1 MSKKRIL
8 TTVIIIFLMILI
20 IIVNDKVN
28 RNSTT
33 YPKGDLTMKMGT
45 KPDEE
50 FNYLDADELTNI
62 NDTAFVKL
70 EKAIKKKADYAEIKD
85 AVEVWIAETTVD
97 FILTDTNELSISK
110 FNIPLVNVKES
121 TVGNETYEY
130 LFSQGEAVGCVTFF
144 KADGKLINTLSLH
157 RADRRGDKFYFLENH
172 KDMSFILISDGF
184 TQYFLGEDNNVYNI
198 STGNKVFWFTVE
210 GDCYQTLGADKVS
223 VSYEKIANQ
232 IKMIQD

>member
-28 RNSTT
+28 RNSTS

-50 FNYLDADELTNI
+50 FNYLNADELTDI
-62 NDTAFVKL
+62 DDTAFVKL

-85 AVEVWIAETTVD
+85 AVEVWIAEGSEG
-97 FILTDTNELSISK
+97 FLLTDTEALSISTY
-110 FNIPLVNVKES
+110 NMPIVNVTNL
-121 TVGNETYEY
+121 TVSNIAYQY
-130 LFSQGEAVGCVTFF
+130 LFSNEESVGYVMYFM
-144 KADGKLINTLSLH
+144 ADGKLNDNISLH
-157 RADRRGDKFYFLENH
+157 VADTRGDYFQFLQNH
-172 KDMSFILISDGF
+172 KDMSFIVVTDGF

-210 GDCYQTLGADKVS
+210 GDCYQALGADKVS
-223 VSYEKIANQ
+223 VSYEKIVNQ
-232 IKMIQD
+232 VEVI